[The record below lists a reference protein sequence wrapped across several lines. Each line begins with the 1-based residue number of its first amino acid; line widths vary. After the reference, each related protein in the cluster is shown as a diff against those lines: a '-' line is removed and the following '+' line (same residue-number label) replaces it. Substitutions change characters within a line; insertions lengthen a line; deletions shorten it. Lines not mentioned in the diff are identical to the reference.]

1 MLDLSNYIT
10 GLLFIHDCVILP
22 GFGGFVAN
30 YNDAVYDESS
40 NTFSPPSKKLLF
52 NSNLSY
58 NDGLLIN
65 YLSRQKGISYEEADQ
80 LVKQSVE
87 DAWIRLE
94 KGETLKFD
102 GIGTFRY
109 NDDGTLNFNPQLTEN
124 LLTDSYGLF
133 SFRFPPLSYQ
143 TKPQAIINN
152 DNIRRMPTIE
162 PKTILRY
169 AAILVP
175 VAVLIGLIPVFN
187 QHFSNSASVAPVPVN
202 TSVSIEDSYSANA
215 SASSVEDAI
224 ESSTDK
230 RSALFYNEAV
240 SKENAVVSHQKS
252 QSGTFYIIG
261 GSYAEKSNADKLA
274 KTFEK
279 EGFESEVICT
289 DNLYRVSLAKFD
301 DKVKALHELRRIRA
315 NEKYGNAWLFT
326 VAK

>member
-40 NTFSPPSKKLLF
+40 KTFSPPSKKLLF

-65 YLSRQKGISYEEADQ
+65 YLSRQKGISYEEAEQ

-102 GIGTFRY
+102 GVGTFRY

-143 TKPQAIINN
+143 SKPEAIINN
-152 DNIRRMPTIE
+152 DNIRKMPTIE
-162 PKTILRY
+162 PRTVLRY
-169 AAILVP
+169 AAVLVP
-175 VAVLIGLIPVFN
+175 VAVLIGLIPIFN
-187 QHFSNSASVAPVPVN
+187 QHFSNSASVVPVSTN
-202 TSVSIEDSYSANA
+202 TSVPIEDSITAKST
-215 SASSVEDAI
+215 SSVDYAI

-230 RSALFYNEAV
+230 RAALFYNETVSPEKSAV
-240 SKENAVVSHQKS
+240 KRQQT

-261 GSYAEKSNADKLA
+261 GSYKDKANADKLA
-274 KTFEK
+274 KSFEK
-279 EGFESEVICT
+279 EGFESEVILT
-289 DNLYRVSLAKFD
+289 DGLYRVSLATFD

-315 NEKYGNAWLFT
+315 NEKYGNAWLYT
-326 VAK
+326 LAK

>member
-30 YNDAVYDESS
+30 YCDAVHNESS

-65 YLSRQKGISYEEADQ
+65 YLSRQKGISYEEAEQ
-80 LVKQSVE
+80 MVKQSVE

-102 GIGTFRY
+102 GVGTFRY

-143 TKPQAIINN
+143 SKNEAVINN
-152 DNIRRMPTIE
+152 ENIRRMPTIDA
-162 PKTILRY
+162 KTVLRY

-175 VAVLIGLIPVFN
+175 IAVLAGLIPVFN
-187 QHFSNSASVAPVPVN
+187 QHFSNSASVVPMSSNV
-202 TSVSIEDSYSANA
+202 SVSIEDTLSAKK
-215 SASSVEDAI
+215 ASSVDCAI

-230 RSALFYNEAV
+230 RAALFYNEAV
-240 SKENAVVSHQKS
+240 SNASPAEKRQQVQA
-252 QSGTFYIIG
+252 GTFYIIG
-261 GSYAEKSNADKLA
+261 GSYADKSNADKLA
-274 KTFEK
+274 KAFEK
-279 EGFESEVICT
+279 EGFDPEIILT
-289 DNLYRVSLAKFD
+289 DKLYRVSLAKFD